1 LIPLLLLLASGLAAQ
16 SQSNAPYITRLELQG
31 KRLIVT
37 GTNLDENARVFVDG
51 ERQKTRPDSDS
62 PGTVLIAK
70 RAGSNIDEGSPSR
83 ITVRN
88 PDGQLSNL
96 QLIYKADSFS
106 AQYVMLAILPPQ
118 SINNDRVAALVL
130 RAGEYF
136 IVDLGPLTGSQN
148 TEFHT
153 RDPQAIVQLVVQDG
167 FPQASGKYLYRV
179 TASGNA
185 ELSFKQTFDTP
196 PPFPPFILTVF
207 VNVQ

>member
-1 LIPLLLLLASGLAAQ
+1 LVALFFLILAAGPAAQ
-16 SQSNAPYITRLELQG
+16 PQSNPPFITRLELQG

-70 RAGSNIDEGSPSR
+70 WAGSNIDEGSPSR

-136 IVDLGPLTGSQN
+136 IVDLGPVTGSQN
-148 TEFHT
+148 TDI
-153 RDPQAIVQLVVQDG
+153 RDPQGIVQLVVQDG

>member
-1 LIPLLLLLASGLAAQ
+1 
-16 SQSNAPYITRLELQG
+16 SNPPYITRLELQG

-70 RAGSNIDEGSPSR
+70 WAGSNIDEGSPSR

-148 TEFHT
+148 TDI
-153 RDPQAIVQLVVQDG
+153 RDPQGIVQLVVQDG
-167 FPQASGKYLYRV
+167 FPQAS
-179 TASGNA
+179 
-185 ELSFKQTFDTP
+185 
-196 PPFPPFILTVF
+196 
-207 VNVQ
+207 